1 MRTALYIRCLLQ
13 NEVWS
18 HETHLEVSR
27 SIIDS
32 PRPRQSHGNEQP
44 NRCTLF
50 VREQAG
56 IVIFPLSENEEPRLD
71 AHSLRGMEI

>member
-1 MRTALYIRCLLQ
+1 MKFGLMKLIWKSADLSSTLRDPDSRMEMSSQTDALYLCG
-13 NEVWS
+13 S
-18 HETHLEVSR
+18 
-27 SIIDS
+27 
-32 PRPRQSHGNEQP
+32 
-44 NRCTLF
+44 TLF